1 MKKNSYNHLSKKERY
16 EIKEMIDK
24 GKVITEIAGIL
35 NRSKGAISMEINRN
49 KEDGKYMP
57 CAAHKK
63 YEERLHKED
72 ALKIEKSAFLQV
84 YIAKGMTIY
93 SWAPDVIAGRLKL
106 DKGAE
111 TVSTESIYRYVY
123 TSPIAIKA
131 GLYRYLPQ
139 KKLKRQERGK
149 RVKRVIIPNRTSI
162 HERPAIANHKKELG
176 HVEVDLTFHKGNQSR
191 NIGVMVDKAT
201 QKVFLILN
209 KSKTSLAVTT
219 GFMKK
224 ISLIPEKLRKTLT
237 MDNGKEFVGHMAYK
251 LMSFKTYFCDAYRPR
266 QKALVEKMNSMI
278 HRILPKNIDINTVTQ
293 EVLDNVENILN
304 NMPRRIFGYKTPNE
318 IWDEKL

>member
-24 GKVITEIAGIL
+24 GMGISAIAVIL
-35 NRSKGAISMEINRN
+35 DRSKGTISMEVNRN
-49 KEDGKYMP
+49 KENGKYMP
-57 CAAHKK
+57 CVAHEK

-72 ALKIEKSAFLQV
+72 ELKIEKSPFLQA

-93 SWAPDVIAGRLKL
+93 AWAPDVIAGRLKL
-106 DKGAE
+106 DKSAE

-176 HVEVDLTFHKGNQSR
+176 HIEVDLTFHKGNQSK

-201 QKVFLILN
+201 QKAFLILN
-209 KSKTSLAVTT
+209 KSKTSLTVTT

-224 ISLIPEKLRKTLT
+224 ISLIPENLRKTFT

-251 LMSFKTYFCDAYRPR
+251 LLGFKTYFCDAYRPR

-278 HRILPKNIDINTVTQ
+278 HRILPKNIDINTITQ

-318 IWDEKL
+318 MWEEKL

>member
-24 GKVITEIAGIL
+24 GMGITGIAEIL
-35 NRSKGAISMEINRN
+35 DRSKGAISMEINRN

-57 CAAHKK
+57 CVAHKK

-72 ALKIEKSAFLQV
+72 ALKIEKSLFLQE

-93 SWAPDVIAGRLKL
+93 AWAPDVIAGRLKL
-106 DKGAE
+106 DKSAE

-123 TSPIAIKA
+123 SSPIAIKA
-131 GLYRYLPQ
+131 GLYRHLPQ

-162 HERPAIANHKKELG
+162 HERPDIANHKKELG
-176 HVEVDLTFHKGNQSR
+176 HVEVDLTFHKGNQSK

-209 KSKTSLAVTT
+209 SSKTSLTVTT

-224 ISLIPEKLRKTLT
+224 ISLIPEKLRRTLT

-251 LMSFKTYFCDAYRPR
+251 LMNFNTYFCDAYRPR
-266 QKALVEKMNSMI
+266 QKAFVEKMNSMI
-278 HRILPKNIDINTVTQ
+278 HRILPKNIDINTITQ
-293 EVLDNVENILN
+293 EVLDDVENILN

-318 IWDEKL
+318 VWDKKL

>member
-24 GKVITEIAGIL
+24 GMGITMIAGIL
-35 NRSKGAISMEINRN
+35 DRSKGAISMEINRN
-49 KEDGKYMP
+49 KEDGRYMP
-57 CAAHKK
+57 CVAHKK

-72 ALKIEKSAFLQV
+72 ELKIEKSPFLQA

-93 SWAPDVIAGRLKL
+93 EWAPDVIAGRLKL
-106 DKGAE
+106 DKSAE

-123 TSPIAIKA
+123 SSPIAIKA
-131 GLYRYLPQ
+131 ALYRYLPQ

-149 RVKRVIIPNRTSI
+149 RVKRVVIPNRTSI
-162 HERPAIANHKKELG
+162 HERPAIASHKKELG
-176 HVEVDLTFHKGNQSR
+176 HVEVDLTFHKGNQSK

-209 KSKTSLAVTT
+209 RSKTSLAVTT

-251 LMSFKTYFCDAYRPR
+251 LMNFNTYFCDAYRPR

-278 HRILPKNIDINTVTQ
+278 HRILPKNIDINTITQ
-293 EVLDNVENILN
+293 EALDNVENILN

>member
-16 EIKEMIDK
+16 EIKEMLDK
-24 GKVITEIAGIL
+24 SMGITEIAGIL
-35 NRSKGAISMEINRN
+35 DRSKGAISMEVNRN

-57 CAAHKK
+57 CVAHEK

-72 ALKIEKSAFLQV
+72 ELKIEKSPFLQA
-84 YIAKGMTIY
+84 YIAKGMTIHA
-93 SWAPDVIAGRLKL
+93 WAPDVMAGRLKL
-106 DKGAE
+106 DKSAE
-111 TVSTESIYRYVY
+111 TVSTESIYRYIY

-139 KKLKRQERGK
+139 KKFKRQERGK
-149 RVKRVIIPNRTSI
+149 RVKRVIIPNRASI
-162 HERPAIANHKKELG
+162 HERPAIANQKKELG
-176 HVEVDLTFHKGNQSR
+176 HVEIDLTFHKGNQSK
-191 NIGVMVDKAT
+191 NIGVMVDKVT
-201 QKVFLILN
+201 QKVFLMLN
-209 KSKTSLAVTT
+209 RSKTSLTVTT

-224 ISLIPEKLRKTLT
+224 IRLIPENLRKTLT

-251 LMSFKTYFCDAYRPR
+251 LLGFETYFCDAYRPR

-278 HRILPKNIDINTVTQ
+278 HRILPKNIDINTITQ

-304 NMPRRIFGYKTPNE
+304 SMPRRIFGYKTPNE
-318 IWDEKL
+318 MWEENL

>member
-16 EIKEMIDK
+16 EIKEMIDIGK
-24 GKVITEIAGIL
+24 GITEIAEIL
-35 NRSKGAISMEINRN
+35 SRSKGAISMEINRN
-49 KEDGKYMP
+49 KEDGKYIP
-57 CAAHKK
+57 CEAHKK

-72 ALKIEKSAFLQV
+72 ELKIEKSPFLQA

-93 SWAPDVIAGRLKL
+93 AWAPDVIAGKLKL
-106 DKGAE
+106 DKRAE

-131 GLYRYLPQ
+131 GLHRYLPQ

-176 HVEVDLTFHKGNQSR
+176 HVEVDLTFHKGNQSK

-209 KSKTSLAVTT
+209 KSKTSLTVTT
-219 GFMKK
+219 GFMEK
-224 ISLIPEKLRKTLT
+224 ISLIPEKLRRTLT

-251 LMSFKTYFCDAYRPR
+251 LMGFKTYFCDAYRPR
-266 QKALVEKMNSMI
+266 QKALIEKMNSMI
-278 HRILPKNIDINTVTQ
+278 HRILPKDIDINTITQ
-293 EVLDNVENILN
+293 EVLDNVETILN

-318 IWDEKL
+318 MWEEKL

>member
-278 HRILPKNIDINTVTQ
+278 HRILPKNIDINTITQ

-318 IWDEKL
+318 MWEEKL

>member
-16 EIKEMIDK
+16 EIKEMLDTGK
-24 GKVITEIAGIL
+24 GITEIAKIL
-35 NRSKGAISMEINRN
+35 DRSKGTISMEINRN

-63 YEERLHKED
+63 YEERLYKED
-72 ALKIEKSAFLQV
+72 ALKIEKSSFLQV

-93 SWAPDVIAGRLKL
+93 GWAPDVIAGRLKL
-106 DKGAE
+106 GKSEE

-123 TSPIAIKA
+123 TSPIAIKD

-149 RVKRVIIPNRTSI
+149 RVKRVVIPNRTSI
-162 HERPAIANHKKELG
+162 HERPAIANYKKELG
-176 HVEVDLTFHKGNQSR
+176 HVEVDLTFHKGNQSK

-209 KSKTSLAVTT
+209 KSKASLTVTT

-251 LMSFKTYFCDAYRPR
+251 LMSFDTYFCDAYRPR

-278 HRILPKNIDINTVTQ
+278 HRILPKNIDINTITQ

-318 IWDEKL
+318 MWEEKL

>member
-16 EIKEMIDK
+16 EIKEMMDK
-24 GKVITEIAGIL
+24 EMGITEIAKIL
-35 NRSKGAISMEINRN
+35 DRSKGTISMEVNRN
-49 KEDGKYMP
+49 KEEGKYMP
-57 CAAHKK
+57 CVAHEK

-72 ALKIEKSAFLQV
+72 ELKIEKSPFLQA

-93 SWAPDVIAGRLKL
+93 AWAPDVIAGRLKL
-106 DKGAE
+106 DKSTE

-176 HVEVDLTFHKGNQSR
+176 HVEVDLTFHKGNQSK

-209 KSKTSLAVTT
+209 RSKTSLTVTT

-224 ISLIPEKLRKTLT
+224 ISLIPEKLRRTLT

-251 LMSFKTYFCDAYRPR
+251 LMSFNTYFCDAYRPR

-278 HRILPKNIDINTVTQ
+278 HRILPKNIDINTITQ

-304 NMPRRIFGYKTPNE
+304 NMPRKIFGYKTPNE
-318 IWDEKL
+318 MWEEKL

>member
-24 GKVITEIAGIL
+24 SMGITKIAEIL
-35 NRSKGAISMEINRN
+35 DRSKGAISMEVKRN

-57 CAAHKK
+57 CVAHKK

-72 ALKIEKSAFLQV
+72 ELKIEKSPFLQA

-93 SWAPDVIAGRLKL
+93 AWAPDVIAGRLKL
-106 DKGAE
+106 DKSE
-111 TVSTESIYRYVY
+111 KTVSTESIYRYVY

-162 HERPAIANHKKELG
+162 HERPAIANHKKEIG
-176 HVEVDLTFHKGNQSR
+176 HVEVDLTFHKGNQSK

-209 KSKTSLAVTT
+209 RSKTSLTVTT

-224 ISLIPEKLRKTLT
+224 INLIPENLRKTLT

-251 LMSFKTYFCDAYRPR
+251 LMSFNTYFCDAYRPR

-278 HRILPKNIDINTVTQ
+278 HRILPKNIDINTITQ
-293 EVLDNVENILN
+293 EVLDDVENILN

-318 IWDEKL
+318 IWEEKS

>member
-24 GKVITEIAGIL
+24 GMRITEIAGIL
-35 NRSKGAISMEINRN
+35 DRSKGAISMEINRN

-57 CAAHKK
+57 CVAHKK
-63 YEERLHKED
+63 YEERLHREEE
-72 ALKIEKSAFLQV
+72 LKIEKSPFLQA
-84 YIAKGMTIY
+84 YIARGMTIY
-93 SWAPDVIAGRLKL
+93 EWAPDVIAGRLKL
-106 DKGAE
+106 GKSAE
-111 TVSTESIYRYVY
+111 TISAESIYRYVY
-123 TSPIAIKA
+123 SSPIAIKA
-131 GLYRYLPQ
+131 GLHRHLPQ
-139 KKLKRQERGK
+139 RKLKRQERGK

-162 HERPAIANHKKELG
+162 HERPAVANHKKELG
-176 HVEVDLTFHKGNQSR
+176 HVEVDLTFHTGNQSK

-201 QKVFLILN
+201 QKAFLILN

-251 LMSFKTYFCDAYRPR
+251 LMGFNTYFCDAYRPR

-278 HRILPKNIDINTVTQ
+278 HRILPKNIDINTITQ
-293 EVLDNVENILN
+293 EALDNVEDILN

-318 IWDEKL
+318 MWEEKL

>member
-24 GKVITEIAGIL
+24 SMGITEIAKIL
-35 NRSKGAISMEINRN
+35 DRSKGAISMEVNRN

-57 CAAHKK
+57 CVAHKK

-72 ALKIEKSAFLQV
+72 ELKIEKSPFLQA
-84 YIAKGMTIY
+84 YIAKGMMIY
-93 SWAPDVIAGRLKL
+93 AWAPDVIAGRLKL
-106 DKGAE
+106 DKSAE

-123 TSPIAIKA
+123 TSPIAIKT
-131 GLYRYLPQ
+131 GLYSYLPQ

-162 HERPAIANHKKELG
+162 HKRPAIANHKKELG
-176 HVEVDLTFHKGNQSR
+176 HVEVDLTFHKGNQSK

-209 KSKTSLAVTT
+209 RSKTSLTVTT

-224 ISLIPEKLRKTLT
+224 ISLIPENLRKTLT

-251 LMSFKTYFCDAYRPR
+251 LMSFNTYFCDAYKPR

-278 HRILPKNIDINTVTQ
+278 HRILPKNIDINTITQ

-304 NMPRRIFGYKTPNE
+304 DMPRRIFGYKTPNE
-318 IWDEKL
+318 MWEEKL

>member
-318 IWDEKL
+318 MWEEKL

>member
-24 GKVITEIAGIL
+24 GMGITGIAEIL
-35 NRSKGAISMEINRN
+35 DRSKGAISMEINRN

-57 CAAHKK
+57 CVAHKK
-63 YEERLHKED
+63 YEERLHKEG
-72 ALKIEKSAFLQV
+72 ALKIEKSPFLQA

-93 SWAPDVIAGRLKL
+93 AWAPDVIAGRLKL
-106 DKGAE
+106 DKSAE

-318 IWDEKL
+318 MWDEKL

>member
-24 GKVITEIAGIL
+24 GKGITEIAGIL

-106 DKGAE
+106 DKSAE

-209 KSKTSLAVTT
+209 KSKTSLTVTT

-266 QKALVEKMNSMI
+266 QKALVENMNYMI

-318 IWDEKL
+318 MWEEKL

>member
-24 GKVITEIAGIL
+24 GMRITEIAGIL
-35 NRSKGAISMEINRN
+35 DRSKGAISMEINRN

-57 CAAHKK
+57 CVAHKK
-63 YEERLHKED
+63 YEERLHREEG
-72 ALKIEKSAFLQV
+72 LKIEKSPFLQA

-93 SWAPDVIAGRLKL
+93 EWAPDVIAGRLKL
-106 DKGAE
+106 GKSAE
-111 TVSTESIYRYVY
+111 TISAESIYRYVY
-123 TSPIAIKA
+123 SSPIAIKA
-131 GLYRYLPQ
+131 GLHRHLPQ
-139 KKLKRQERGK
+139 RKLKRQERGK

-162 HERPAIANHKKELG
+162 HERPAVANHKKELG
-176 HVEVDLTFHKGNQSR
+176 HVEVDLTFHTGNQSKD
-191 NIGVMVDKAT
+191 IGVMVDKAT
-201 QKVFLILN
+201 QKAFLILN

-251 LMSFKTYFCDAYRPR
+251 LMGFNTYFCDAYRPR

-278 HRILPKNIDINTVTQ
+278 HRILPKNIDINTITQ
-293 EVLDNVENILN
+293 EALDNVEDILN

-318 IWDEKL
+318 MWEEKL